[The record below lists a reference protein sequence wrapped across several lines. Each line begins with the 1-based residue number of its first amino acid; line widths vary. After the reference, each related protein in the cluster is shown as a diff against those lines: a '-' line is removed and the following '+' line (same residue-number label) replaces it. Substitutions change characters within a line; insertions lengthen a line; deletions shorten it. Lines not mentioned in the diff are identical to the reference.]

1 MSAKPFAT
9 AIVSGAAFSCY
20 GKEEHVPITR
30 SRAAHGRA
38 VCGFYAP
45 GWRSMVFTTVE
56 AARAKM
62 ERHPGFVGW
71 AA

>member
-1 MSAKPFAT
+1 MTTKPFAT
-9 AIVSGAAFSCY
+9 AIVSGAPFSSY
-20 GKEEHVPITR
+20 GKEERVPIIR
-30 SRAAHGRA
+30 SRAARGRA

-62 ERHPGFVGW
+62 ERHPGFVAW
-71 AA
+71 AD